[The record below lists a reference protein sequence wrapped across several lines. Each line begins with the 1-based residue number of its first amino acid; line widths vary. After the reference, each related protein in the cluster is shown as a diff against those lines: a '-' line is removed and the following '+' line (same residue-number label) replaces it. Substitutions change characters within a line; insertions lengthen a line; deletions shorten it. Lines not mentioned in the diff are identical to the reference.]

1 MLIKERYLPTRPSKP
16 ISFLLMG
23 TMVCLYLLQNSS
35 ISSIIDGG
43 IFSYIVMPLLWLT
56 LAFLVWFLPKVHPKG
71 LLRLKSFLKL
81 WSFNFAIAYI
91 LISVIAGFIDGFG
104 KSPYSH
110 SFKGVIMN
118 IFLITSVLLGREL
131 IRNYI
136 INSLTDNENYL
147 FFLITALFMTIT
159 NISLNSFTTLKGYA
173 KIVEFTAR
181 YFAPEFCR
189 NFLANYLVF
198 LGGPASSIIYIG
210 VIEAVHW
217 LSPVLPN
224 LKWITQALVGILCP
238 VFSLMFLQ
246 NMYIGVSKKGRKREV
261 EKENPIS
268 WMITSIVS
276 IGIIWFSVG
285 VFPIY
290 PSVIA
295 TGSMEPMIKPGDVI
309 LIKKTDNVKLNDV
322 VQYKKDD
329 ILIAHRIIDIVEDEK
344 GKSYRTKGD
353 NNSVPDFDL
362 VNGEQIKGKVV
373 KVVPKIGWP
382 TLLIKSKRD
391 VPLEKVEF

>member
-1 MLIKERYLPTRPSKP
+1 MLIKERYLPTRPSKS
-16 ISFLLMG
+16 ISFLLMS
-23 TMVCLYLLQNSS
+23 TMICLYLLQNSS
-35 ISSIIDGG
+35 ISSIINRG

-56 LAFLVWFLPKVHPKG
+56 LAFLVWSLPKVHSKG
-71 LLRLKSFLKL
+71 LLRLKSSFKL
-81 WSFNFAIAYI
+81 WSFNFAIVYI
-91 LISVIAGFIDGFG
+91 LISAIAGFIDGFG

-147 FFLITALFMTIT
+147 VFLITALFMTIT

-189 NFLANYLVF
+189 NLLANYLVF

-217 LSPVLPN
+217 LSPILPN
-224 LKWITQALVGILCP
+224 LKWITQALVGVLCP
-238 VFSLMFLQ
+238 IFSLMFLQ
-246 NMYIGVSKKGRKREV
+246 NMYISASKKGRKREG
-261 EKENPIS
+261 EKENLIS
-268 WMITSIVS
+268 WMITSVVS

-322 VQYKKDD
+322 IQFKRDD
-329 ILIAHRIIDIVEDEK
+329 ILIAHRIIDIVEDDK

-353 NNSVPDFDL
+353 NNSASDFDL

-382 TLLIKSKRD
+382 TFLIKSKRD